1 VRSGEGTA
9 RPFLLTSGKQFR
21 PGPPP
26 ALDSQA
32 YLDALNEVHT
42 YGSATSPARSATQ
55 TDVAKLWAQNSI
67 DAYVQVLRGVLTTT
81 NKPLRTQVRLVA
93 AFHAITTDAQ
103 IAVYDAKY
111 AYDFWR
117 PVTAIRTGNVSPDA
131 GWTPLISTPRHPE
144 YPSGHGGYAGAAQA
158 VLSALAGKKPLQ
170 PIAVTSSTDPGST
183 HVYRSWAA
191 ITQENVDGRVW
202 EGIHFRFSDV
212 AGAALG
218 RTVATY
224 DLGRL
229 AALLG

>member
-1 VRSGEGTA
+1 M
-9 RPFLLTSGKQFR
+9 
-21 PGPPP
+21 
-26 ALDSQA
+26 
-32 YLDALNEVHT
+32 
-42 YGSATSPARSATQ
+42 
-55 TDVAKLWAQNSI
+55 
-67 DAYVQVLRGVLTTT
+67 
-81 NKPLRTQVRLVA
+81 PLRAQVRLVA
-93 AFHAITTDAQ
+93 AFHAVTTDAQ

-111 AYDFWR
+111 TYDFWR
-117 PVTAIRTGNVSPDA
+117 PVTAIRDGSVSPDTA
-131 GWTPLISTPRHPE
+131 WTPLIATPRHPE

-158 VLSALAGKKPLQ
+158 VLSALVAKKPLQ

-218 RTVATY
+218 QTVAAY

-229 AALLG
+229 AVLLG